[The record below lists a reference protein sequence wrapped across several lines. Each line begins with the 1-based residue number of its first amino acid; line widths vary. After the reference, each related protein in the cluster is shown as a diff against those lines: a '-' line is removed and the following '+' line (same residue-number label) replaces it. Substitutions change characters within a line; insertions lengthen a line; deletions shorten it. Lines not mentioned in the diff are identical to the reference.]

1 MKKKLTNNL
10 ALKIVSVLVAM
21 IIWLFASNAS
31 DPVITEDYSV
41 KVNAVNDDYII
52 KSGKTYRIAD
62 ENRSVMVYIKGKT
75 SVVSRRNDISVE
87 ADMTQIVEMNKNSN
101 LVYVPVQ
108 FKPVAG
114 ISMKDVQIYPKTI
127 PVYIEEVESKDFV
140 ITVNT
145 TGKPGTGYEIGE
157 CTSSLEKVRIQ
168 GPKSKI
174 GIIKSVLA
182 TVNVTGV
189 SSDTKKTA
197 QITIVDQNGKP
208 FTEDEMEYLNI
219 FEVGPERTVDVSVD
233 LWKIVDDVKVK
244 ANYSGTPA
252 YGYQVDKVITTP
264 ETISV
269 AGSDEALEEL
279 AKNNNTIEIPASL
292 INVEGTTRDQEANV
306 KLNSLLKEEDGF
318 KVPADLTQSV
328 LVKVSILPY
337 GSKEFEVKTS
347 DIEIRGLASD
357 MRLIF
362 NQEALVIRVKATD
375 ADLETLKP
383 EEIKASVD
391 LTDKVAGEYTLPV
404 SVVLPDGYEQVEH
417 TVTTVQLT
425 KNENT
430 DE

>member
-1 MKKKLTNNL
+1 
-10 ALKIVSVLVAM
+10 
-21 IIWLFASNAS
+21 
-31 DPVITEDYSV
+31 
-41 KVNAVNDDYII
+41 
-52 KSGKTYRIAD
+52 
-62 ENRSVMVYIKGKT
+62 
-75 SVVSRRNDISVE
+75 
-87 ADMTQIVEMNKNSN
+87 MTQIVEMNKNSN
-101 LVYVPVQ
+101 RVYVPVQ

-114 ISMKDVQIYPKTI
+114 ISMKDVQVYPKTV

-157 CTSSLEKVRIQ
+157 CTPSLEKVRIQ

-174 GIIKSVLA
+174 AIIKSVLA

-197 QITIVDQNGKP
+197 QLSIVDQNGKP

-219 FEVGPERTVDVSVD
+219 FEVGPERTVDVTID
-233 LWKIVDDVKVK
+233 LWKIVDDVNVK

-252 YGYQVDKVITTP
+252 YGYQVDKVITIP

-269 AGSDEALEEL
+269 AGSDEALKKLEE
-279 AKNNNTIEIPASL
+279 NNNTIEIPASL
-292 INVEGTTRDQEANV
+292 INVEGTTQDQEANI

-318 KVPADLTQSV
+318 RIPADLTQSV

-337 GSKEFEVKTS
+337 GSKEFEVKTA
-347 DIEIRGLASD
+347 DIILNGLAKD

-375 ADLETLKP
+375 ADLETLRP
-383 EEIKASVD
+383 EDIKASVD

-404 SVVLPDGYEQVEH
+404 SVVLPEGYEQVEH
-417 TVTTVQLT
+417 TVTTVQLM
-425 KNENT
+425 KNEDT